1 MDCASSPER
10 RNLLPLTL
18 RLLANSLNTRSQT
31 IATFREQELASHIV
45 TFVDTDA
52 DALDELFRV
61 YFSLRHKKMMGAF
74 LDQMQIREGAVSSR
88 DVQQSRSDFEK
99 AITALLRDFSHED
112 VALYTQVLACQNPS
126 FWGELPKVTSQAA
139 DAAPRNRVAPAAP
152 IPPRAQTLRAAP
164 AIESLKSEESAVSEQ
179 PAGHEVP
186 RSAKDLQAE
195 LRDVSN
201 LFTRTADEL
210 AAAVAELREGKL
222 PSADGK
228 SIGSLAPAFARLVG
242 HVRTSAE
249 ALGVGSA
256 QAFYSVNDLEPAIAA
271 IDSAETAQAE
281 AQRTAQLL
289 EQVLSLATVDGR
301 DFAPL
306 ASLKESARTLQ
317 QALATKPGT
326 VDAGV
331 REKLHGFELVL
342 HMVDSHAAADE
353 DAEEVVATQFGAK
366 MLFALG
372 SGRIVRSMN
381 AEPDVQ
387 VAVVATLPEPKSG
400 VEIPLESALADE
412 SKAAFQA

>member
-1 MDCASSPER
+1 
-10 RNLLPLTL
+10 
-18 RLLANSLNTRSQT
+18 
-31 IATFREQELASHIV
+31 
-45 TFVDTDA
+45 
-52 DALDELFRV
+52 
-61 YFSLRHKKMMGAF
+61 
-74 LDQMQIREGAVSSR
+74 
-88 DVQQSRSDFEK
+88 
-99 AITALLRDFSHED
+99 
-112 VALYTQVLACQNPS
+112 
-126 FWGELPKVTSQAA
+126 LPKVSVQAG
-139 DAAPRNRVAPAAP
+139 DAAPRYRAAQAPM
-152 IPPRAQTLRAAP
+152 PPRPQSLRAAP
-164 AIESLKSEESAVSEQ
+164 AVETLKSEESAVSEQ

-210 AAAVAELREGKL
+210 AAAVAEVREGKL

-271 IDSAETAQAE
+271 IDSAEKAQAE
-281 AQRTAQLL
+281 AARTAQLL
-289 EQVLSLATVDGR
+289 EQVLSLATLDGR

-306 ASLKESARTLQ
+306 TSLKESARALQ
-317 QALATKPGT
+317 QEVAGRPGT
-326 VDAGV
+326 LDSAV
-331 REKLHGFELVL
+331 REKLHGYELVL
-342 HMVDSHAAADE
+342 HMVDAHAAPDE

-366 MLFALG
+366 LLFALG
-372 SGRIVRSMN
+372 TGRIVRSMN

-387 VAVVATLPEPKSG
+387 VAVVASLPESKSG
-400 VEIPLESALADE
+400 VEIPLESTLADE